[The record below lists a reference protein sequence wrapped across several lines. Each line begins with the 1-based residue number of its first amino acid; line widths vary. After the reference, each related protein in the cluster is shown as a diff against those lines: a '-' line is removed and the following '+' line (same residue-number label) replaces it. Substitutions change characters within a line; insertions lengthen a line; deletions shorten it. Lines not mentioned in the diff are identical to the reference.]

1 MNMRKY
7 ASYKQAAKRIIRL
20 NQDPMKKQA
29 FLGGLF
35 GRRRKEYDDYG
46 LPFDL
51 AGGEGNIID
60 LGDEGRYI
68 SLGDGVM
75 IPLPDNIGDDDYEE
89 VGPKFK
95 KESAYKRLVRLMG
108 ENRGLKKNAGFWDW
122 IQGPLS
128 TKAPHDLNGKKL
140 KPEKP
145 IAEWFHPNTYNYA
158 TMSDGNA
165 YAVPREDLVL
175 NPDNGMTVSSKE
187 KYEDLRDNKPYV
199 DKIPDFPAWFLR
211 MTAPFVG
218 ESPAVTKQN
227 YANLRKKNSD
237 ILKAQEARGI
247 TQPELHPITKVPI
260 QKELPAQDAKPS
272 GYSPVW
278 NRKPRRIK

>member
-51 AGGEGNIID
+51 AGGEGNIVD

-68 SLGDGVM
+68 SLGDGIM

-95 KESAYKRLVRLMG
+95 KESAAKRIVRLMG
-108 ENRGLKKNAGFWDW
+108 ENRGLKKNAGFLDW
-122 IQGPLS
+122 LSKAWNYNFGPSQDGGQVTFYNNDPNIRRTPESRFILQEVDNPYK
-128 TKAPHDLNGKKL
+128 TGPKL
-140 KPEKP
+140 
-145 IAEWFHPNTYNYA
+145 
-158 TMSDGNA
+158 
-165 YAVPREDLVL
+165 
-175 NPDNGMTVSSKE
+175 
-187 KYEDLRDNKPYV
+187 
-199 DKIPDFPAWFLR
+199 
-211 MTAPFVG
+211 APFDRTTPTFTG
-218 ESPAVTKQN
+218 GTFG
-227 YANLRKKNSD
+227 D
-237 ILKAQEARGI
+237 IYDEGARLDAAI
-247 TQPELHPITKVPI
+247 REL
-260 QKELPAQDAKPS
+260 QKGRPDYRE
-272 GYSPVW
+272 
-278 NRKPRRIK
+278 PRRPLPKINPPKTQK